1 MDLYR
6 ALSRLHL
13 VPERIVIAL
22 ATSLGYGSLR
32 WRGAKSPE
40 IVRGAL
46 NLAALLSVFAF
57 LSTFFTMPPQVSLSL
72 FLFPPFILVTLLL
85 YPKLTKKRSTIME
98 LRGAL
103 YSLDIFAT
111 VYCLTGSIKMAA
123 SYVASDSK
131 FKVSDRFRKTLFLM
145 RNGIEPKKALLAAF
159 RESEQYHEWVRSV
172 AHGSVS
178 DTALLLSCWKS
189 EAAKS
194 LSKVEDT
201 MAFVIVFSTLL
212 PVVATIMGLVLGL
225 GASPQVFLLVIL
237 QVLEFLVV
245 YVWFKDLVVPIV

>member
-1 MDLYR
+1 M
-6 ALSRLHL
+6 LSRLRL
-13 VPERIVIAL
+13 VPERIVVAL

-32 WRGAKSPE
+32 GRGAKGSE

-46 NLAALLSVFAF
+46 NLAVLSSIFAF

-72 FLFPPFILVTLLL
+72 FLFPPFILATLLL
-85 YPKLTKKRSTIME
+85 YPKLTKKRYTIIE

-123 SYVASDSK
+123 SYVASDGK

-178 DTALLLSCWKS
+178 DTTLLLSYWKS
-189 EAAKS
+189 EVAKS

-201 MAFVIVFSTLL
+201 MAFIIVFSTLL
-212 PVVATIMGLVLGL
+212 PVVATMMGLILGL
-225 GASPQVFLLVIL
+225 GTSPQVFLLVIL

-245 YVWFKDLVVPIV
+245 YVWFKDLIVPIV